1 MGRSLSRMNKRTL
14 ALLAIFALPVLAFN
28 HSEKRDNRLDIPT
41 AKYIEQEGYPVNEN
55 GETYGPQI
63 KSILESPDLILTEN
77 AEGIKGYIRA
87 AEIDYTPQ
95 TPDEAGTISKSC
107 YEQYYNMYLQDGKT
121 VVGQFWVTAP
131 NLIIENGAC
140 YK

>member
-1 MGRSLSRMNKRTL
+1 MNKRTL
-14 ALLAIFALPVLAFN
+14 ALLTIATLLVVLAFN
-28 HSEKRDNRLDIPT
+28 QLGRQANRLDIPT
-41 AKYIEQEGYPVNEN
+41 TECIEQEGYPVNEN

-63 KSILESPDLILTEN
+63 KNTLESPDLILAEN
-77 AEGIKGYIRA
+77 AEGVKGYIRA

-95 TPDEAGTISKSC
+95 TPDEAGAISKSC

-121 VVGQFWVTAP
+121 IVGKFWVTAP